1 MEMCLVC
8 HCTTTVLLYL
18 IVPTINN
25 MEKGYGPS
33 RKTHIYAPNKTS
45 TTSSWGKQSVYP
57 CFLLLSQQCTKIRT
71 ELLLLWFLIPRVTVS
86 ATSAHH
92 DELIAECEHSAL
104 LYEIKC
110 LAQVSGSCSLS
121 FYPTPNHLKSF
132 CFAISKK
139 PCLRKYATISIH
151 KASMAFKSKN
161 VIWSETT
168 KS

>member
-1 MEMCLVC
+1 MEMRLVC

-121 FYPTPNHLKSF
+121 FYPTSNHLKSF
-132 CFAISKK
+132 CFAISKN
-139 PCLRKYATISIH
+139 PAWENMLLFLY
-151 KASMAFKSKN
+151 
-161 VIWSETT
+161 T
-168 KS
+168 KSQWHLNVKM